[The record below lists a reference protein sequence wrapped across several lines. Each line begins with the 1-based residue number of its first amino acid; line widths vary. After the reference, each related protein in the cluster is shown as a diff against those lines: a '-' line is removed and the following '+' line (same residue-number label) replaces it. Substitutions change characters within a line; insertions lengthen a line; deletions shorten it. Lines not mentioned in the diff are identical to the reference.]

1 MDFLTFVWLV
11 VGLVCL
17 VFGAEWL
24 VRGASSVATKLGVAP
39 IVVGLTVVVYGLIL
53 NDVVSRLEGVVLF
66 VGIIAYTGWLLRGA
80 RKAESPAVEAEYK
93 EAVESVEGSTFTQSI
108 TFQVGLIVV
117 GLALLVLGSQMLVNS
132 ATEIANALGVIDL
145 VIG

>member
-39 IVVGLTVVVYGLIL
+39 IVVGLTVVAFG
-53 NDVVSRLEGVVLF
+53 
-66 VGIIAYTGWLLRGA
+66 T
-80 RKAESPAVEAEYK
+80 
-93 EAVESVEGSTFTQSI
+93 
-108 TFQVGLIVV
+108 
-117 GLALLVLGSQMLVNS
+117 S
-132 ATEIANALGVIDL
+132 A
-145 VIG
+145 